1 MSDGPTYHPMVR
13 RLLDGELTLHDL
25 PPELWPEG
33 EAALHS
39 LLPRSAPPPVSFSPW
54 FEQRVMAAVR
64 RRPQPRPRS
73 AWGWLGQVREIRLQ
87 LRPRL
92 LALGVLAGIA
102 LFALTSRLRT
112 ASLAGTAP
120 VGGADSVYVRFV
132 LYAPKVSSVALAGS
146 FNEWDPTRTPLVPAG
161 ETGVWT
167 VTLPL
172 APGQHT
178 YAFVIDGRRWLPDP
192 AAPAVDDGFGHRNSV
207 MTVTATGGHTS

>member
-1 MSDGPTYHPMVR
+1 MTDGPGYHPMVR
-13 RLLDGELTLHDL
+13 RLLDGELTLQDL
-25 PPELWPEG
+25 PPELQSEG
-33 EAALHS
+33 EAALRS
-39 LLPRSAPPPVSFSPW
+39 ILPRCAPPPVSFSPS

-64 RRPQPRPRS
+64 SRPRPRPRN
-73 AWGWLGQVREIRLQ
+73 AWGWLGEVREIRLQ

-92 LALGVLAGIA
+92 LALGVLAGIV
-102 LFALTSRLRT
+102 LLALTSRLRSG
-112 ASLAGTAP
+112 SLAGTAA
-120 VGGADSVYVRFV
+120 GGGTDSVYVRFV

-178 YAFVIDGRRWLPDP
+178 YAFVIDGQRWLPDP
-192 AAPAVDDGFGHRNSV
+192 AAPAVDDGFGHHNSV